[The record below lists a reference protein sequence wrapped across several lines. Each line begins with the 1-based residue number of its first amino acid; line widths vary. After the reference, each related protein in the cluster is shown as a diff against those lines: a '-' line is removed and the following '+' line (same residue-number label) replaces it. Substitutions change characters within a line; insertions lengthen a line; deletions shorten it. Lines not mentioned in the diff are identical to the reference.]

1 MYEYVVKLF
10 IICRK
15 LYGIHHTSPFHNS
28 YEERSFLWVT
38 FIARYI
44 SKLLSEIKASMAIW
58 KGTAIVALTGYSPVM
73 LLLQTLLKIM
83 VERAREEK

>member
-1 MYEYVVKLF
+1 
-10 IICRK
+10 
-15 LYGIHHTSPFHNS
+15 
-28 YEERSFLWVT
+28 
-38 FIARYI
+38 
-44 SKLLSEIKASMAIW
+44 MAIW